1 MWLSLGIFLVVVTVT
16 FKAIAELKTHYEI
29 ISLDFETDED
39 VDVTTSRPSSLKL
52 NFM

>member
-16 FKAIAELKTHYEI
+16 YKAIIELKTHYEI
-29 ISLDFETDED
+29 ISLDFESDG
-39 VDVTTSRPSSLKL
+39 VDVTTTRASSLKL